1 LACGE
6 DLTRSRPHGS
16 QGTAWQA
23 GGAKTVQS
31 RLPVQPKRKKRK
43 RKRKRKKKKKK
54 KGTTATVMLLLSWVE
69 L

>member
-1 LACGE
+1 
-6 DLTRSRPHGS
+6 LTRSRPHGS